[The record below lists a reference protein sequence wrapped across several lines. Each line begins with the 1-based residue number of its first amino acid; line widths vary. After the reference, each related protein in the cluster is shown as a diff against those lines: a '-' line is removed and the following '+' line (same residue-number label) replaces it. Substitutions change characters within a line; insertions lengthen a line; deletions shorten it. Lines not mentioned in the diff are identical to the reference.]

1 MADNDEIRRPG
12 RPPSERGANVRE
24 ALLAAARESIVELG
38 FAGASTKH
46 IAALAGV
53 NPAMISYYFGS
64 KAELGEAAFR
74 DTIEPVRERF
84 DALARSG
91 KSGSDLFQFLR
102 DYMSTLAAHPW
113 IPRMVV
119 REVLP
124 ENGRF
129 REIFFKEIAGR
140 GAAILPKT
148 IVAAQN
154 DGTIS
159 ASLDP
164 RFATISVAS
173 LAVFPFLMAE
183 LLDSKLGVNL
193 SNEKTFDDFVRH
205 THTLLVAGFSGANA
219 AERGD

>member
-1 MADNDEIRRPG
+1 MADSSAIRRPG
-12 RPPSERGANVRE
+12 RPPSKRGANVRA

-46 IAALAGV
+46 IAARAGV

-91 KSGSDLFQFLR
+91 QSGADLFEFLR
-102 DYMSTLAAHPW
+102 EYMSALAAHPW

-124 ENGRF
+124 ETGRF
-129 REIFFKEIAGR
+129 REIFFREIAGR
-140 GAAILPKT
+140 GAAILPAT
-148 IVAAQN
+148 IVAAQK

-164 RFATISVAS
+164 RFAAISIAS

-183 LLDSKLGVNL
+183 LLDTKLGVSL
-193 SNEKTFDDFVRH
+193 SNEKTFEDFVRH
-205 THTLLVAGFSGANA
+205 THALLVAGFSGAKLA
-219 AERGD
+219 DHGD